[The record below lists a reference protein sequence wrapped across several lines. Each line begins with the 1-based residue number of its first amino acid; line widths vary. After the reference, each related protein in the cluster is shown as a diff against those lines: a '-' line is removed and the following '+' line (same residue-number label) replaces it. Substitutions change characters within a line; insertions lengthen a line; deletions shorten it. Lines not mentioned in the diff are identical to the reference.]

1 MVLFGRVCECVCLVA
16 AVMWRGRGLG
26 DNHRFEE
33 GSHSELT
40 HLIEPLG
47 KNKARVMGLGRK
59 AESVCAYVCVCV
71 CGGGVPVHQQPWE
84 WNLPCTQMTK
94 RAISGARPA

>member
-1 MVLFGRVCECVCLVA
+1 MCLVVAA
-16 AVMWRGRGLG
+16 AVMWWGWGLG

-40 HLIEPLG
+40 HLIELLG

-59 AESVCAYVCVCV
+59 VECVCICASVCV
-71 CGGGVPVHQQPWE
+71 GGGGRE
-84 WNLPCTQMTK
+84 
-94 RAISGARPA
+94 GF